1 MRNEGEKK
9 LLAQR
14 NTTKAREILIGKGLQ
29 ELKNIHELS
38 HQDRDW
44 GYKAPSDVPKMK
56 ENGLKT
62 WLYQIKELKAIAQ
75 KELLINQRR
84 LV

>member
-1 MRNEGEKK
+1 MRNEEEKK

-14 NTTKAREILIGKGLQ
+14 NTTKARGILIGKGLQ
-29 ELKNIHELS
+29 ELKNIHGLS

-44 GYKAPSDVPKMK
+44 GYKTPSDVRKMT

-62 WLYQIKELKAIAQ
+62 WLYQIKEFKAIAQ